1 MINMQTI
8 SDEIAKLEESQASF
22 PVCQKLA
29 DLYIVRD
36 HLMQKQGSSNYGY
49 YERGGGNGGNSGNYS
64 MYNDNNTY
72 YNNRMMEEM
81 ENRPPRMM
89 SNPVPPMR

>member
-36 HLMQKQGSSNYGY
+36 HLIQNA
-49 YERGGGNGGNSGNYS
+49 
-64 MYNDNNTY
+64 
-72 YNNRMMEEM
+72 EM
-81 ENRPPRMM
+81 AVLGVQELINMRRPRP
-89 SNPVPPMR
+89 SDL

>member
-8 SDEIAKLEESQASF
+8 SEEIAKLEESQASF

-36 HLMQKQGSSNYGY
+36 HLMQKQGGNYEQYNRSDYGY
-49 YERGGGNGGNSGNYS
+49 YERGGNSG
-64 MYNDNNTY
+64 
-72 YNNRMMEEM
+72 NNRMMDNTD
-81 ENRPPRMM
+81 NRPRM
-89 SNPVPPMR
+89 SNPSMR

>member
-36 HLMQKQGSSNYGY
+36 HLMQKQGQSNYGY
-49 YERGGGNGGNSGNYS
+49 YERGGNSGNNSNYA
-64 MYNDNNTY
+64 MYNDGGY
-72 YNNRMMEEM
+72 YTNNRMTMDNM
-81 ENRPPRMM
+81 DNRPPHM
-89 SNPVPPMR
+89 SNPTPSMR

>member
-22 PVCQKLA
+22 PVCKKLA

-36 HLMQKQGSSNYGY
+36 HLMQKQGQSNYGY
-49 YERGGGNGGNSGNYS
+49 YERGGNSGNNSNYA
-64 MYNDNNTY
+64 MYNDGGY
-72 YNNRMMEEM
+72 YTNNRMTMDGM
-81 ENRPPRMM
+81 DNRPPRM
-89 SNPVPPMR
+89 SNPAPSMR

>member
-36 HLMQKQGSSNYGY
+36 HLMQKQGQSNYGY
-49 YERGGGNGGNSGNYS
+49 YDRGGGNNSNYN
-64 MYNDNNTY
+64 MYNDNGY
-72 YNNRMMEEM
+72 YTNNRMTMDSMES
-81 ENRPPRMM
+81 RPSRM
-89 SNPVPPMR
+89 SNPAPPMR

>member
-36 HLMQKQGSSNYGY
+36 HLMQKQGQSNYGY
-49 YERGGGNGGNSGNYS
+49 YERGGNNGNNSNYA
-64 MYNDNNTY
+64 MYNDGGY
-72 YNNRMMEEM
+72 YTNNRMTMDNM
-81 ENRPPRMM
+81 DNF
-89 SNPVPPMR
+89 SKKKL

>member
-36 HLMQKQGSSNYGY
+36 HLMQKQGQSNYGY
-49 YERGGGNGGNSGNYS
+49 YERGGNNGNNGNYT
-64 MYNDNNTY
+64 MYNDGGY
-72 YNNRMMEEM
+72 YTNNRMTMDNM
-81 ENRPPRMM
+81 DNRPPRM
-89 SNPVPPMR
+89 SNPAPSMR